1 MFTTGLT
8 KGVIEHRPVIN
19 MLQYIV
25 DAGSF
30 DELAIHLNFGF
41 HPLTGERAGT
51 FAMTVTKNWRL
62 TFTKVDETT
71 IANLNLEDY
80 H

>member
-8 KGVIEHRPVIN
+8 KGVIEHRRVIN

-30 DELAIHLNFGF
+30 DELSIPPNFGF

-71 IANLNLEDY
+71 IADLNLEDY